1 MLSFGCVFPF
11 LALILFL
18 TIVGQTKYAEYRVG
32 QYMESIATCPTLS
45 VDEKIQRV
53 NRLDEELR
61 DIEQKFV
68 RSLWQ
73 LVPCLGPFYGLFVF
87 FDIIGDATSMKEAIF
102 APVVLVPG
110 NHYVA
115 WLYISSLIITCM
127 K

>member
-1 MLSFGCVFPF
+1 M
-11 LALILFL
+11 ALILFL

-61 DIEQKFV
+61 DIKQKFV

-73 LVPCLGPFYGLFVF
+73 VVPCLSPFYGLFVF
-87 FDIIGDATSMKEAIF
+87 FDIIGDATSMKEAIL
-102 APVVLVPG
+102 APVVLV
-110 NHYVA
+110 
-115 WLYISSLIITCM
+115 ITT
-127 K
+127 